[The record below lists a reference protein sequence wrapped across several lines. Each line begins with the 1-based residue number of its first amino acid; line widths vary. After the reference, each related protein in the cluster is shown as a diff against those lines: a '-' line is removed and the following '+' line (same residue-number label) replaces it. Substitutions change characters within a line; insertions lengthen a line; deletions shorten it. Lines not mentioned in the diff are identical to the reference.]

1 MGIDWGWCR
10 WIEWALI
17 KYRRRFPWPCRY
29 INRTLCFVCFSLI
42 KKSKINHFNCL
53 FLFLLPSCLLSVD
66 LTWVVCLFA
75 ACRGVGVIATT
86 IATFLRSVDAS
97 SGVIGGHHPSA
108 HALSYILSPH
118 SLHNN
123 TIGGSGGQSLEYG
136 GFTEE
141 NFEGE
146 SKLFFNSNRVAVQSL
161 LEHLLGSISEP
172 WEFLIQIMNNYH

>member
-1 MGIDWGWCR
+1 M
-10 WIEWALI
+10 
-17 KYRRRFPWPCRY
+17 
-29 INRTLCFVCFSLI
+29 FVFY
-42 KKSKINHFNCL
+42 
-53 FLFLLPSCLLSVD
+53 LSIVFD
-66 LTWVVCLFA
+66 A
-75 ACRGVGVIATT
+75 PRGVGVIATT

-118 SLHNN
+118 SLHNS

-146 SKLFFNSNRVAVQSL
+146 SQLPPVPHFGSRTLTEKLIRITWQSV
-161 LEHLLGSISEP
+161 
-172 WEFLIQIMNNYH
+172 

>member
-1 MGIDWGWCR
+1 MPLHKPYELLPDKEVKKIID
-10 WIEWALI
+10 
-17 KYRRRFPWPCRY
+17 
-29 INRTLCFVCFSLI
+29 
-42 KKSKINHFNCL
+42 CL
-53 FLFLLPSCLLSVD
+53 FNVLSMCLSIVFD
-66 LTWVVCLFA
+66 A
-75 ACRGVGVIATT
+75 PRGVGVIATT

-118 SLHNN
+118 SLHNG

-146 SKLFFNSNRVAVQSL
+146 FQLPSVPTALTTEL
-161 LEHLLGSISEP
+161 MTEP
-172 WEFLIQIMNNYH
+172 

>member
-172 WEFLIQIMNNYH
+172 WEFLIQIMDNYY